1 MQKSCTD
8 KLGKNHNN
16 DYKNVLAI
24 QHQASEYV
32 FQYAEFKKT
41 LFFEL
46 NNSFF
51 LYPILRYYD
60 MTVLLHILT
69 KLTNYFSIRG
79 TVLTFA
85 GIYENPSLS
94 VVHDGNNVSGAS
106 GL

>member
-1 MQKSCTD
+1 MQRSCTD
-8 KLGKNHNN
+8 KLRKNHNN
-16 DYKNVLAI
+16 DYKLVLAI
-24 QHQASEYV
+24 QHQASDYV

-51 LYPILRYYD
+51 PYPILRYYD

-79 TVLTFA
+79 TVLIFL
-85 GIYENPSLS
+85 IVLS
-94 VVHDGNNVSGAS
+94 VLHAFMKIPHFQ
-106 GL
+106 

>member
-8 KLGKNHNN
+8 KLGTNHNN

-24 QHQASEYV
+24 QRQASEYV

-60 MTVLLHILT
+60 MTVLLQILT
-69 KLTNYFSIRG
+69 KLTNISALEG
-79 TVLTFA
+79 
-85 GIYENPSLS
+85 
-94 VVHDGNNVSGAS
+94 
-106 GL
+106 